1 MREDRVET
9 RTVTPVAWSEL
20 FDERTP
26 TRFRPLIAPDN
37 DIGLPDD
44 AIEGTGLQDL
54 KDTVTDSS
62 WQAGFAAGQLEA
74 VTTMDQAV
82 VETLSLLQAVH
93 TAISETSF
101 DHSAIIPLLN
111 RVVMRLVEN
120 VLDTQ
125 LALKPDIILA
135 RIESGILA
143 LGDTVGSCQL
153 LLHPEDYTTVAGH
166 LQQLDI
172 KAQPDATLAKGT
184 VHLVSA
190 ESILDDRLHTR
201 LALLQNKLGMTTP

>member
-1 MREDRVET
+1 MHEDRAEA
-9 RTVTPVAWSEL
+9 RTITPVAWCEL
-20 FDERTP
+20 FDDKIHSP
-26 TRFRPLIAPDN
+26 FRPLIAADN
-37 DIGLPDD
+37 DIALPDD
-44 AIEGTGLQDL
+44 SAGSTGLQDL

-153 LLHPEDYTTVAGH
+153 LLHPEDYTAVAGH